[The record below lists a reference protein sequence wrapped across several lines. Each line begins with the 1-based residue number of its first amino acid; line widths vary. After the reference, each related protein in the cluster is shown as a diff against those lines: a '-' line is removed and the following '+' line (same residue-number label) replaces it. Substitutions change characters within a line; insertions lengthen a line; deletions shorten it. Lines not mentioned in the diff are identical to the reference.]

1 MELVALGAALGFC
14 LIAGGIGFAGSYRA
28 WLVAGDTKG
37 VRAQLLFLAAAIA
50 LHALVFGVGGYG
62 GGFVAP
68 VGVALGVGAFV
79 FGIGM
84 QMASG
89 CGSGTL
95 SALGAGSARMR
106 VVLPFFVAG
115 AFWGSLDAPAWDER
129 PAFSPL
135 SLGDAWGWGPAAL
148 LQLSIVAALWRV
160 LPKAASLPR
169 RTVVAALALAAFA
182 AACVPLAGHPWG
194 ITSAFA
200 LGGAKIA
207 QMLGWDPALSAAWSQ
222 GWQADSLARPW
233 WDNTT
238 ARLDVGLVLG
248 AFVAARLVSPRP
260 RFAAPDLRGFAFAAL
275 GGVLM
280 GYGARISG
288 GCNIGAFVGGVVS
301 GSPHGWAWIVAALA
315 GCRVG
320 IALTPARR

>member
-28 WLVAGDTKG
+28 WLTAGDTKG

-50 LHALVFGVGGYG
+50 THALVFGVGGYG

-68 VGVALGVGAFV
+68 IGIALGVGAFV

-95 SALGAGSARMR
+95 AALGAGSARMR

-115 AFWGSLDAPAWDER
+115 AFWGSLDAPAWDAL

-135 SLGDAWGWGPAAL
+135 SLGDEWGWSVSTAIQL
-148 LQLSIVAALWRV
+148 LFVAVLWRI
-160 LPKAASLPR
+160 LPKAAALPH
-169 RTVVAALALAAFA
+169 RTVAAALALAVFA

-207 QMLGWDPALSAAWSQ
+207 QMLGWDPALSAAWSH
-222 GWQADSLARPW
+222 GWQAQALADPW
-233 WDNTT
+233 WHNTT
-238 ARLDVGLVLG
+238 ARLDMGLVLG
-248 AFVAARLVSPRP
+248 AFAAARIVPPRP
-260 RFAAPDLRGFAFAAL
+260 SFATPDLRGWTFASL
-275 GGVLM
+275 GGLLM

-315 GCRVG
+315 GCHVG
-320 IALTPARR
+320 IKLTSARR

>member
-14 LIAGGIGFAGSYRA
+14 LIA
-28 WLVAGDTKG
+28 D
-37 VRAQLLFLAAAIA
+37 
-50 LHALVFGVGGYG
+50 G

-68 VGVALGVGAFV
+68 VGIGLGVGAFM

-95 SALGAGSARMR
+95 GALGAGSVRMR
-106 VVLPFFVAG
+106 AVLPFFVAG
-115 AFWGSLDAPAWDER
+115 AFWGSLDAPAWDAL
-129 PAFSPL
+129 PAFAPV
-135 SLGDAWGWGPAAL
+135 SLGDAWGWSLSAVIQL
-148 LQLSIVAALWRV
+148 LFVAALWRL
-160 LPKAASLPR
+160 LPKSAALPQ
-169 RTVVAALALAAFA
+169 RTVAAALALAVFA

-207 QMLGWDPALSAAWSQ
+207 QTLGWDAAQSAAWSQ
-222 GWQADSLARPW
+222 GWQAQALADPW
-233 WDNTT
+233 WHDTT
-238 ARLDVGLVLG
+238 ARLDMGLVLG
-248 AFVAARLVSPRP
+248 AFAAARIVSPRP
-260 RFAAPDLRGFAFAAL
+260 RFAMPDWRGWAFAAV
-275 GGVLM
+275 GGLLM

-301 GSPHGWAWIVAALA
+301 GSPHGWAWIVAALV